1 MIYLIIVCIIAAGD
15 QIFKHWIA
23 SNIPLGGEMEL
34 IPGLIRLTHVQNTGA
49 AFSSFSDMRWPLIA
63 ITSVCIVLIIAY
75 MFKTKYGKAVRIP
88 MAIVLGGAFG
98 NLIDRVFNGYV
109 VDMFEFE
116 FVTYAV
122 FNIAD
127 ACINI
132 GAVLFV
138 ILYLVKS
145 HQHDKAKA
153 TAKLEREK
161 RLDSIVNDAMSATIH
176 TDDLSAEQILREMRM
191 NRYISD
197 ETPKANKTNED
208 DTAQ

>member
-49 AFSSFSDMRWPLIA
+49 AFSSFSDMRWPLVA
-63 ITSVCIVLIIAY
+63 ITSVCIVLIVVY
-75 MFKTKYGKAVRIP
+75 MFKTKLGKAVRIP

-98 NLIDRVFNGYV
+98 NLIDRVFNGFV

-138 ILYLVKS
+138 ILFLVKS
-145 HQHDKAKA
+145 HKHDKARA
-153 TAKLEREK
+153 LAKQEREK
-161 RLDSIVNDAMSATIH
+161 RLDSIINDAMSAGTQ
-176 TDDLSAEQILREMRM
+176 TDDLSAEKILREMRM
-191 NRYISD
+191 DSFMHAD
-197 ETPKANKTNED
+197 ESKDVQEKD
-208 DTAQ
+208 DAQP